1 MNSDT
6 IKRDKALADL
16 QDAIRPDVSD
26 ALDAFAELLGGL
38 PPEDIEPAIYGGIAK
53 DLVRILEETAPEMPE
68 SLRWSLPYAF
78 AELLRER
85 LKRTTAPMIAPSEKS
100 EAGADEEEHPD
111 HLPA

>member
-1 MNSDT
+1 MSNDT
-6 IKRDKALADL
+6 IERDKALVAL
-16 QDAIRPDVSD
+16 QDAIRDDVSD
-26 ALDAFAELLGGL
+26 ALDAFAELLADV
-38 PPEDIEPAIYGGIAK
+38 PAADREPMIFGGIAK
-53 DLVRILEETAPEMPE
+53 DLVKILEETAPQLPE

-85 LKRTTAPMIAPSEKS
+85 LKRTTAPMIAPSEQS